1 MYGANFKEHHLQ
13 ADRIITAMPGQFISS
28 RVLPFNF
35 SDPRKIEA
43 SVGVEVEDHV
53 PFNMDDM
60 VLDHQILG
68 NAAGKTMAL
77 AVMTRKAFLKNF

>member
-1 MYGANFKEHHLQ
+1 MNSFLKNDIK
-13 ADRIITAMPGQFISS
+13 ADKFYCYTGQFISS

-43 SVGVEVEDHV
+43 SMVELEDQV

-60 VLDHQILG
+60 IIDHQILG
-68 NAAGKTMAL
+68 TAYGRPWLLVNKKT
-77 AVMTRKAFLKNF
+77 FQNF